1 MAVRALVDDRLRRA
15 GWLAFAAA
23 VLTVGLVSYGGWVR
37 VSGSG
42 LGCPDWPL
50 CEGAVVPELD
60 GATAIEFGHRLFAG
74 VTMLTVGAAAWFA
87 WLGRRVDVVAARLVL
102 AAFAAILFQAA
113 LGGAT
118 VLTDLHGMVRLAH
131 LATAM
136 ATLGLLTA
144 GAVRALGVPP
154 SPSPRVRTV
163 SVLLVGAGLVVLAG
177 GAVLGAGV
185 SAECPGLPL
194 CDERSAAGAAWLH
207 GLHRLAGAA
216 LLAGLVWSTL
226 ELRRRRGT
234 RLAIGF
240 NHAAAFFVAVQVLVG
255 VWAVAQG
262 LPPALR
268 ILHLSLATVVW
279 WAVVGQWA
287 LAATARRR

>member
-23 VLTVGLVSYGGWVR
+23 VLTVGLVTYGGWVR

-50 CEGAVVPELD
+50 CGGAVVPELE

-74 VTMLTVGAAAWFA
+74 VTMLTAAGAAWFA
-87 WLGRRVDVVAARLVL
+87 WFGRQADVVAARLVL
-102 AAFAAILFQAA
+102 GAFAAILFQAA

-118 VLTDLHGMVRLAH
+118 VLTDLHSMVRLAH

-144 GAVRALGVPP
+144 GAVRALGAPP

-163 SVLLVGAGLVVLAG
+163 TVLLVGAGVVVLAG

-185 SAECPGLPL
+185 STECPGLPL
-194 CDERSAAGAAWLH
+194 CDERTTAGAAWLH
-207 GLHRLAGAA
+207 GMHRVAGAV

-234 RLAIGF
+234 RLAVGL
-240 NHAAAFFVAVQVLVG
+240 NHAAAFFVAVQVVVG
-255 VWAVAQG
+255 IWAVAQG
-262 LPPALR
+262 LPSALR
-268 ILHLSLATVVW
+268 ILHLGVATIVW
-279 WAVVGQWA
+279 WAIVGQWA
-287 LAATARRR
+287 LVAAARRR